1 MSMLGAGYTH
11 QAGPYQEKVQAGLD
25 YLQSKMRVG
34 PRGGNLTISGGG
46 KANMYA
52 QAIATIALS
61 EAWAMTGD
69 PALEQPV
76 REAQKYIC
84 SAQNEFNG
92 SWGYQPGQ
100 AGDLTITGWQITA
113 LKSCKLAGIHVDQN
127 VWDKAKQFVESTTD
141 TSG

>member
-1 MSMLGAGYTH
+1 VNACQGDCRNPGKIESPTAATGLALMAMLGAGYTH

-69 PALEQPV
+69 PALEQNSM
-76 REAQKYIC
+76 A
-84 SAQNEFNG
+84 
-92 SWGYQPGQ
+92 
-100 AGDLTITGWQITA
+100 AGAINLDRR
-113 LKSCKLAGIHVDQN
+113 GI
-127 VWDKAKQFVESTTD
+127 
-141 TSG
+141 